1 MTSND
6 KYPVLKVAREM
17 VVKEDTTIK
26 AFCER
31 YIKQTKKAAENDP
44 YITRYVQEV
53 IIGENSTKR
62 NERE

>member
-1 MTSND
+1 MTPND

-31 YIKQTKKAAENDP
+31 YVALEHVKKMAENDP
-44 YITRYVQEV
+44 YITRYVQET
-53 IIGENSTKR
+53 IQKIEPKKDAT
-62 NERE
+62 